1 MMFDLLRVELL
12 ERLVGKIEVEVAGGG
27 GLELGEDEW
36 GVVLVEGCGGGGG
49 HDYVIKLWRVVFVS
63 IKLDGFLFV
72 I

>member
-1 MMFDLLRVELL
+1 M
-12 ERLVGKIEVEVAGGG
+12 
-27 GLELGEDEW
+27 
-36 GVVLVEGCGGGGG
+36 VLVEGCEDGGG

>member
-36 GVVLVEGCGGGGG
+36 GVVLVEGCRGGCG

>member
-36 GVVLVEGCGGGGG
+36 GVVLVEGCEDGGG